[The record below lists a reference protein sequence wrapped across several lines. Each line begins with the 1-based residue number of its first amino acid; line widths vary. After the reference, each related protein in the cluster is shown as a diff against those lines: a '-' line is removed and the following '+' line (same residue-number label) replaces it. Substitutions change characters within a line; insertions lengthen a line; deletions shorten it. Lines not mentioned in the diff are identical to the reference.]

1 MQFRLHYVQLHL
13 DNKIY
18 PSDIS
23 SSYSRRFYICGYNYK
38 TIFVSVPPVIK
49 VTNQL
54 VAAPV
59 ESDVVLQCQV
69 EASPQALN
77 TWHQNTGNEH
87 LSQLNISNI

>member
-1 MQFRLHYVQLHL
+1 MQFRLHYIKLHL
-13 DNKIY
+13 DNKTY
-18 PSDIS
+18 PSD
-23 SSYSRRFYICGYNYK
+23 ICGYNYK

-77 TWHQNTGNEH
+77 TWHQNTGNAH
-87 LSQLNISNI
+87 LSQLNF